1 MITRWKQ
8 VAFWQCEYQIQFP
21 FAGKQKVNHFLEML
35 LAAAFQRP
43 KASGKQCYQDFS
55 LWAAKWRTEQNS
67 FIMINGGVGNQ
78 HQQRLTRWQLEINHE
93 LRDANLEAGL
103 PGGSVV
109 KNPSAKQETQVWSLG
124 WEDSLE
130 RKMATHSIFLPGKS
144 HGQRSMEGYSPWGLQ
159 RVSHDLATQ
168 QQEQQQLGVHW
179 TG

>member
-1 MITRWKQ
+1 MWIPNSIPICWRTKSQ
-8 VAFWQCEYQIQFP
+8 S
-21 FAGKQKVNHFLEML
+21 FLGDAISSSIPETKSIR
-35 LAAAFQRP
+35 QT
-43 KASGKQCYQDFS
+43 CYQDFS

-130 RKMATHSIFLPGKS
+130 REMATHSIFLPGKS